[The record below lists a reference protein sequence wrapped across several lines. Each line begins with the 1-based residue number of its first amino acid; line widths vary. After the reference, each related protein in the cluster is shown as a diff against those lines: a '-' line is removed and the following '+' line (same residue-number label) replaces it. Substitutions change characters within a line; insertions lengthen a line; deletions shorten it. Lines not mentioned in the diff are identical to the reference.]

1 MRAIVFT
8 TLRLTARRWNG
19 HELDALLTV
28 YGDAHAM
35 RWVGDGLAL
44 SREQC
49 EKWVEV
55 TLANYERRGYGM
67 FALEEK
73 ASGRVVGFAGLV
85 HPGGQAEP
93 EIKYAFL
100 RSHWGQG
107 LATEAARGLVE
118 YGQRAHGLN
127 HIIATAAPANAAS
140 HRVLRKA
147 GFALGPLRQNED
159 GTSTQ
164 LFFWQAPLGAAGT
177 PPAR

>member
-1 MRAIVFT
+1 MPPFVFNT
-8 TLRLTARRWNG
+8 PRLTARRLNG
-19 HELDALLTV
+19 GELEALLAV
-28 YGDAHAM
+28 YGDADAM

-49 EKWVEV
+49 EKWIEV
-55 TLANYERRGYGM
+55 TLGNYQRRGYGM

-118 YGQRAHGLN
+118 YGQRVHGLN

-147 GFALGPLRQNED
+147 GFTPGPLRQNED
-159 GTSTQ
+159 GTATQ
-164 LFFWQAPLGAAGT
+164 LFFWQAPPGAACT